1 MNVKMYLVIE
11 CRPMYIITFFS
22 LHRDFMQLV
31 QMMKSFEFAKTVC
44 KKVPIAG
51 TILKVRKV
59 I

>member
-31 QMMKSFEFAKTVC
+31 QMMKSFEFA
-44 KKVPIAG
+44 I
-51 TILKVRKV
+51 RY
-59 I
+59 